1 MNNQIMNH
9 NTDTVYTVGFICLLL
24 RLLLHYSNLFFIPEL
39 LSSLLLALFVVCML
53 WVLINRP
60 MKETEFIVIAV
71 AGAICVYSYV
81 KMHNYYVISTYL
93 CMAASKE
100 IDLKAVLKWSY
111 QIKAFLLILHI
122 IVYIIIYLTNPN
134 SIEYVYRLDGSIRHS
149 FLLSHSNTFSMF
161 LMWTFFEYIYVN
173 YDKIGKKSIGLIFV
187 LDMCLNYFADSNTNM
202 ILITMVL
209 VFVSLNKMNP
219 NKELKVLY
227 LFAKFGYA
235 LMGILFCSIT
245 VAYQYLSGELLELYL
260 RFNEFLTGRL
270 IHGAYVYSKY
280 GFTLFGKNLYLPL
293 KDYWQGY
300 WFNGIACDNSYI
312 WYMVSFGTFFMM
324 VIAVLFFVT
333 SRRFTD
339 VEIIMACAYILYSI
353 TENYVTNAIFC
364 FPLIFIA
371 QYAFNL
377 DWGGEKRF
385 KIVWT

>member
-9 NTDTVYTVGFICLLL
+9 NTDTVYIVGFISLLL
-24 RLLLHYSNLFFIPEL
+24 RLIFNYSNLFLMPEL

-53 WVLINRP
+53 WVLINRQ

-71 AGAICVYSYV
+71 VGIICVYSYI
-81 KMHNYYVISTYL
+81 KMHNYYVLSTYL

-111 QIKAFLLILHI
+111 QVKAFFLILHVI
-122 IVYIIIYLTNPN
+122 MYIIIFLTNPD

-173 YDKIGKKSIGLIFV
+173 YEEISIKNIGFV
-187 LDMCLNYFADSNTNM
+187 FILDMFLNYFADSNTNM
-202 ILITMVL
+202 ILVTVVL
-209 VFVSLNKMNP
+209 LIVSLNKLYP
-219 NKELKVLY
+219 NRELKLLS

-245 VAYQYLSGELLELYL
+245 LAYQYLSGGLLELYL
-260 RFNEFLTGRL
+260 LFDSFLTGRL
-270 IHGAYVYSKY
+270 IHGAYVYSRY
-280 GFTLFGKNLYLPL
+280 GFTLFGENLYLPSN
-293 KDYWQGY
+293 DYWQGY

-312 WYMVSFGTFFMM
+312 WYLVSFGTFFMV

-333 SRRFTD
+333 SEKFTD
-339 VEIIMACAYILYSI
+339 VEIIMACAYILYSV
-353 TENYVTNAIFC
+353 TENYVTNAVFC

-377 DWGGEKRF
+377 DWNRNRRF